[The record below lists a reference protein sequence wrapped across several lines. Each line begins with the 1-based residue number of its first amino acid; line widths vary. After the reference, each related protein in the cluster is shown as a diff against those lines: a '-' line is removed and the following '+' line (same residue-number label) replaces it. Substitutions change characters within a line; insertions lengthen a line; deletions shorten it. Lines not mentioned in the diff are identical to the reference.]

1 MSEEKKDFVLKEEDL
16 KNINGGFYVESCT
29 FDAGDCFEDEKG
41 NIYKVL
47 NYERDVNIAESIECL
62 VYLKQLDKILE
73 KTQLWPVTFLA
84 NNCKFIGNNLI

>member
-1 MSEEKKDFVLKEEDL
+1 MSEEKKDFELKEEDL
-16 KNINGGFYVESCT
+16 KNIDGGFYIESCS

-47 NYERDVNIAESIECL
+47 NYERDVNIAESVECL

-73 KTQLWPVTFLA
+73 KTQFMPVTFLA
-84 NNCKFIGNNLI
+84 NGCKFIGNNLI